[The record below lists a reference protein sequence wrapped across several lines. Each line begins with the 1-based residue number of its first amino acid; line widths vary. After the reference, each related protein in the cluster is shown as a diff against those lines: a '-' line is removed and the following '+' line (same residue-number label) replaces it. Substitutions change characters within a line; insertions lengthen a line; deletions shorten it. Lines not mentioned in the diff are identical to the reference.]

1 MTSIVELGTLDGGDV
16 LKIGDLILVGISSRT
31 NDEGFRQ
38 LKQFFDQPGTR
49 IEQIPVSESL
59 HLKCIITALPDGR
72 LIYHKLPVD
81 ALEALTKLGLTLLE
95 VPEEQGVNV
104 IVLDDTTV
112 MVDASATQ
120 TIELFESMS
129 LHVVP
134 VDISEFRKID
144 GAISCKSVRIRQL
157 PKDSLIFSEIDRVA
171 QESRLEG
178 QL

>member
-1 MTSIVELGTLDGGDV
+1 M
-16 LKIGDLILVGISSRT
+16 
-31 NDEGFRQ
+31 
-38 LKQFFDQPGTR
+38 
-49 IEQIPVSESL
+49 
-59 HLKCIITALPDGR
+59 
-72 LIYHKLPVD
+72 
-81 ALEALTKLGLTLLE
+81 
-95 VPEEQGVNV
+95 

-112 MVDASATQ
+112 MADASATQ
-120 TIELFESMS
+120 TIELFKSMS
-129 LHVVP
+129 LQVVP